1 MLSLVLVVLAQGP
14 GSTLEVTRPAEAPQS
29 TLSTSAP
36 SSDLKLTPLEGRP
49 ASSIQVQGL
58 NALVIPISLAEGRR
72 YPCEHFATIAVCD
85 DLSVMKPELLNEPM
99 PLSDGGTEGV
109 NHISFTALKPGR
121 TTCSCGQPKNL
132 QYLYEFT
139 VGSLEDAVRPVAR
152 KVVGAAFT
160 RLYTHRRSQVP

>member
-1 MLSLVLVVLAQGP
+1 MLSLVLMVLTQGP
-14 GSTLEVTRPAEAPQS
+14 GSTLEVTKPAEAPKS
-29 TLSTSAP
+29 TVSTSAA
-36 SSDLKLTPLEGRP
+36 SSDLKLVPLEGRP
-49 ASSIQVQGL
+49 ASSIELQGR
-58 NALVIPISLAEGRR
+58 NALVIPVAIAEGRR
-72 YPCEHFATIAVCD
+72 FACEHFATIAVCD
-85 DLSVMKPELLNEPM
+85 DVTVMKGELIDEPLQ
-99 PLSDGGTEGV
+99 LSDGGTEGV

-132 QYLYEFT
+132 QYVYEFT